1 MKNILVA
8 GGNGFIGSNLI
19 KELLN
24 EKKIRVFS
32 TIYNKKNNFAKINKN
47 INYKKVDLLNIQDCL
62 KVTKNMD
69 IVVMCAANSA
79 GAKIMKNN
87 PLEQFR
93 PNILMNLNMLEA
105 SYMNKIKKFIFI
117 SSNAVYPV
125 SKKKMSEV
133 DVDNTFFKGYFIPA
147 WMKRI
152 SEISCDI
159 YSNKIKRKMITI
171 IVRPGNL
178 YGPMDKFD
186 KNKAK
191 VIPSLIRKIFQNK
204 KKLEVRGNGKDLK
217 DFLYIKDFTAA
228 LMKIIMTVEKHSY
241 FNVASGKS
249 ISINHIIKKLLKIT
263 RANNCKIIYQK
274 NMPTMIPLRKIDIKK
289 ISKKLGWRPMVS
301 LEEGLEKT
309 INFYK
314 SSSK

>member
-1 MKNILVA
+1 
-8 GGNGFIGSNLI
+8 
-19 KELLN
+19 
-24 EKKIRVFS
+24 
-32 TIYNKKNNFAKINKN
+32 
-47 INYKKVDLLNIQDCL
+47 
-62 KVTKNMD
+62 
-69 IVVMCAANSA
+69 
-79 GAKIMKNN
+79 
-87 PLEQFR
+87 
-93 PNILMNLNMLEA
+93 
-105 SYMNKIKKFIFI
+105 MNKIKKFIFI

-204 KKLEVRGNGKDLK
+204 KKLEVWGNGKDLK

-314 SSSK
+314 SSSKWETI